1 MAQEHLDAVEAA
13 IENLVKR
20 RRELVAALVSS
31 ITQTQTDELLRA
43 QSALEALYRA
53 KADEQQRMPSI
64 QETGGIKEI

>member
-31 ITQTQTDELLRA
+31 ITQTHTDELLRA
-43 QSALEALYRA
+43 QSALEALYHA

-64 QETGGIKEI
+64 